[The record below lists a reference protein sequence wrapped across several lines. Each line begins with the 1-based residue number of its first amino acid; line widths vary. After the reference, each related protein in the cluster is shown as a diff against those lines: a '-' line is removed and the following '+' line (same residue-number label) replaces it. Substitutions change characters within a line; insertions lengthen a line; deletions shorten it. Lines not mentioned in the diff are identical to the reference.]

1 MSNIMDDA
9 VKAAEE
15 ISIETKFARDIEN
28 RLLEIISE
36 LEFILRFCRRVKN
49 ETGKNPAD
57 SNLLALIECQV
68 DTIELT

>member
-1 MSNIMDDA
+1 MNNVMDDV

-15 ISIETKFARDIEN
+15 ISNETKLVRDIED
-28 RLLEIISE
+28 RLLGIICE
-36 LEFILRFCRRVKN
+36 LEFILRFCHSAKN

-57 SNLLALIECQV
+57 SNLLALIGCMV